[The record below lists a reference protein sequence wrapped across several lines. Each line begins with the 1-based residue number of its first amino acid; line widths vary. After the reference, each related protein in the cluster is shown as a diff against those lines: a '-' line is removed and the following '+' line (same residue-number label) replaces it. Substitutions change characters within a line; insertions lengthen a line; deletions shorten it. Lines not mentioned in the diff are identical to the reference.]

1 MFFHYGSSKLNHHS
15 ILPKSHLSSD
25 HAPLSIDIPIY
36 EEVICT
42 SKLSIPPKSDQ
53 ETAFIKEIISNFKN
67 LDTSDI
73 GDTEKLEHIVNQ
85 LGAIIDQAWTKN
97 AKKSKISKH
106 CKQWWT
112 EKCCHSLNN
121 YRMTRS
127 LNNWKSFK
135 KVVKNIKRSFFDA
148 KIQEVT
154 NKSCSPW
161 ELMNWISRC
170 KLSTIEAIKHN
181 DHLCLFPES
190 LWDTL
195 HSTFNTALNCQIDLT
210 ILSKIEHKT
219 TLR

>member
-1 MFFHYGSSKLNHHS
+1 MFLRYGLPELNHHS
-15 ILPKSHLSSD
+15 ILPESHLSSD

-73 GDTEKLEHIVNQ
+73 GDIEKLECIVNQ

-106 CKQWWT
+106 SKQWWT
-112 EKCCHSLNN
+112 EEYSRSLNN

-127 LNNWKSFK
+127 LDNWKSFK
-135 KVVKNIKRSFFDA
+135 KVVKNVKRSFFDA
-148 KIQEVT
+148 KIQEVA
-154 NKSCSPW
+154 NKSCGSW
-161 ELMNWISRC
+161 ELMN
-170 KLSTIEAIKHN
+170 
-181 DHLCLFPES
+181 
-190 LWDTL
+190 
-195 HSTFNTALNCQIDLT
+195 
-210 ILSKIEHKT
+210 
-219 TLR
+219 